1 MLKRILLP
9 VDGSE
14 HSYEALSFIASRSA
28 WLEAEKP
35 VVTLLNVEP
44 PIPAHLAAAF
54 SIFDRDAYAA
64 DQANKV
70 FKKLEPVAAEMPAA
84 PERQMIEGNDAG
96 SAIADFAE
104 KSGADMIVMGAR
116 GTSMV
121 EGVFLGSVSQSV
133 IVKSKKPLLIVHEGG
148 APKKASLK
156 VGIAVDGS
164 DYGMAAAE
172 FIIRAKNFFGANAEF
187 VVVNA
192 TPDYAGLVANF
203 MSSMAAKI
211 VPSVPDMEAQ
221 DYEKIVKPVI
231 EKLSAAG
238 LKASGVQLKGRPGKV
253 LADYTAEHLD
263 MIVAGSHGKGN
274 LKALVVGTTARDLAA
289 SLKKPLLLIRI

>member
-84 PERQMIEGNDAG
+84 PERQREEVEA
-96 SAIADFAE
+96 ADCEQVCAQ
-104 KSGADMIVMGAR
+104 R
-116 GTSMV
+116 QQPV
-121 EGVFLGSVSQSV
+121 E
-133 IVKSKKPLLIVHEGG
+133 
-148 APKKASLK
+148 
-156 VGIAVDGS
+156 
-164 DYGMAAAE
+164 
-172 FIIRAKNFFGANAEF
+172 
-187 VVVNA
+187 
-192 TPDYAGLVANF
+192 
-203 MSSMAAKI
+203 
-211 VPSVPDMEAQ
+211 
-221 DYEKIVKPVI
+221 KPVQQPI
-231 EKLSAAG
+231 HTAP
-238 LKASGVQLKGRPGKV
+238 RC
-253 LADYTAEHLD
+253 LAP
-263 MIVAGSHGKGN
+263 
-274 LKALVVGTTARDLAA
+274 R
-289 SLKKPLLLIRI
+289 R